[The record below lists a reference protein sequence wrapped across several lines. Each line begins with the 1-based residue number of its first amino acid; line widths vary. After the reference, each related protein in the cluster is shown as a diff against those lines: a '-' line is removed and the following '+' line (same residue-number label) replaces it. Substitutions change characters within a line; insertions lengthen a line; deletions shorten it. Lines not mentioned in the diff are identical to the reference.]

1 MEITKDKSLK
11 NIYFICSL
19 TQKTKT
25 SMQGALSSKGD
36 LMGGIFDRWINTIPE
51 SVIFNEYI
59 KPKLNQC
66 KNSDIEL
73 IQDFYLYDP
82 KEVGIAPDVLGIKIN
97 NKEIPFCI
105 YGKIGNEIRWH
116 QNKNY
121 PQIEV
126 KTLKMSQKMLTL
138 RDQHYSGKYLIFA
151 ESTFNI
157 DYLLPF
163 FDKNLFNQNVFD
175 ELKMNNET
183 FLEGN
188 YNDYITQINKIN
200 LGNDKIGDVNVLV
213 ITKAEDFINKSIMCM
228 PGESVQYINNNIS
241 EKDFT
246 RIPQTNVDIPLS
258 NYLICRFD
266 NVYSFNEKWYDD
278 FVKRQN
284 IKTLDVKV
292 DNLNS
297 IKIIKINKSS
307 IYIKVTGEATINN
320 FKLKDDVYKIDFAIL
335 ERSASSP
342 KEYFLQKNICDVLNN
357 NETNLISELN
367 KVIKDNTN
375 GN

>member
-1 MEITKDKSLK
+1 MEITKDKSIK

-25 SMQGALSSKGD
+25 AMQGALSSKGD

-51 SVIFNEYI
+51 SIIFNEYI
-59 KPKLNQC
+59 KPKLNQYN
-66 KNSDIEL
+66 NSNIEL

-126 KTLKMSQKMLTL
+126 KTLKTSQKMLTL

-163 FDKNLFNQNVFD
+163 FDENLFNQKVFD

-183 FLEGN
+183 FLEEN
-188 YNDYITQINKIN
+188 YSNYITQINKIN
-200 LGNDKIGDVNVLV
+200 LGNDRIGDVNVLV

-241 EKDFT
+241 ERNFVKKPKT
-246 RIPQTNVDIPLS
+246 IIDIPLS
-258 NYLICRFD
+258 NYLIKKF
-266 NVYSFNEKWYDD
+266 NSVYRFNENWYND

-284 IKTLDVKV
+284 IKTLDIKIDGLENV
-292 DNLNS
+292 
-297 IKIIKINKSS
+297 KIIKMNKDS
-307 IYIKVTGEATINN
+307 IYIKVAGEAIINN
-320 FKLKDDVYKIDFAIL
+320 FKLNNDIYKIDFAIL

-342 KEYFLQKNICDVLNN
+342 KEYFLQKHIFDILENS
-357 NETNLISELN
+357 EMSLITELN
-367 KVIKDNTN
+367 TIIKDNIN

>member
-51 SVIFNEYI
+51 SIIFNEYI
-59 KPKLNQC
+59 KPKLNQY

-73 IQDFYLYDP
+73 VQDFYLYDP
-82 KEVGIAPDVLGIKIN
+82 KEVGIASDVLGIKIN
-97 NKEIPFCI
+97 NKEIPFCV
-105 YGKIGNEIRWH
+105 YGEIGNEIRWH

-126 KTLKMSQKMLTL
+126 KTLKMPQKMLTL

-163 FDKNLFNQNVFD
+163 FDENLFNQNVFN

-188 YNDYITQINKIN
+188 YSNYITQINKIN
-200 LGNDKIGDVNVLV
+200 LGNDKIGEVNVLV

-246 RIPQTNVDIPLS
+246 RIPQANVDIPLLY
-258 NYLICRFD
+258 YLICRFD
-266 NVYSFNEKWYDD
+266 NVYSFNEKWYND

-297 IKIIKINKSS
+297 IKIIKMNKSS

-342 KEYFLQKNICDVLNN
+342 KEYFLQKNIYDVLNN